1 MRATHELLA
10 ISHGT
15 FAHEQRLDEDLSR
28 AVPATVVSSSA
39 VTAAA
44 ALLGHPTQ
52 ATIAAIRIPPH
63 SPPTHTR
70 QHKGTAHKGKGAV
83 RDHSTNSLVEE
94 PVASSSSSAVA
105 AAALAAASLP
115 AATAHMS
122 VAELQQHLHQEKV
135 REQALLLK
143 LGHLHGGLKASEE
156 ALNEH
161 AAASTGAVADS
172 CGHEAN
178 TEIEAKGLVTQEAA
192 FEQSVG
198 HADESATAFV
208 PSVQVPNHE
217 SAGAAAGSPGASS
230 SATEISA
237 VRGATRKALTFAES
251 QLTTPMASQRVLRAR
266 VQHQASTAGG
276 SAKPAPRR
284 TARATAAKSK
294 KRRDDSADEEEDD
307 DNEVA
312 AAEEQDE
319 AEEQEEAEEEEE
331 VPEADEAPDDEDWTD
346 DDVPSRNKKNI
357 SNGNRRSLALAS
369 AAAVASAAQARRPQR
384 AASKNA
390 SASSRKAA
398 PAKGAKPSRTKVNPQ
413 INQHPALVQHVLTAL
428 QYTLSR
434 EEIAALHP
442 SERMKPMVMPIR
454 WLCTSRSVR
463 RAREDGRTK
472 PRLSDIWV
480 VAKGQCACKH
490 CRNSCISVA
499 S

>member
-10 ISHGT
+10 ISHAMFT
-15 FAHEQRLDEDLSR
+15 NEQQLDEGLSH

-52 ATIAAIRIPPH
+52 AATAAAIRIPPH
-63 SPPTHTR
+63 SPPTNTR
-70 QHKGTAHKGKGAV
+70 QHKGAAHKSKGAA
-83 RDHSTNSLVEE
+83 RDHTTGSLAEE
-94 PVASSSSSAVA
+94 TVASSSSSAVA

-172 CGHEAN
+172 SGHEAN
-178 TEIEAKGLVTQEAA
+178 TKIEAKGLVTQETA

-198 HADESATAFV
+198 HADESATAPV
-208 PSVQVPNHE
+208 PSVQVPSNE
-217 SAGAAAGSPGASS
+217 SAGAAASSPGASS
-230 SATEISA
+230 STTEINA

-266 VQHQASTAGG
+266 VQPQASRAGE

-284 TARATAAKSK
+284 TARASAAKSK
-294 KRRDDSADEEEDD
+294 RRRDDSTDEDEDE
-307 DNEVA
+307 DNEAA

-319 AEEQEEAEEEEE
+319 AEEQEEAEEEE
-331 VPEADEAPDDEDWTD
+331 VPEADEAPDDEEWTD
-346 DDVPSRNKKNI
+346 DDVPPRNKKNI
-357 SNGNRRSLALAS
+357 SNGNKRSFALAS

-384 AASKNA
+384 AASKNV
-390 SASSRKAA
+390 SASSRKAP

-480 VAKGQCACKH
+480 VAKGQCACGH
-490 CRNSCISVA
+490 CRNSCISLA